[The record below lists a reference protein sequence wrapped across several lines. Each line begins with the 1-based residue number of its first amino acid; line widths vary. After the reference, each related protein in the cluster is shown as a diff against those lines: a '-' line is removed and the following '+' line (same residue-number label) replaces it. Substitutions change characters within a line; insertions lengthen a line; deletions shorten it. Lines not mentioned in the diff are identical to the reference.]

1 MPRENQ
7 EKLSGLWLNETKNGK
22 KYFSGK
28 NEGFKYTIWKNG
40 FKETDNQPDYILYR
54 EPLDQPENERWG
66 SPVNPPTDE
75 MPF

>member
-28 NEGFKYTIWKNG
+28 NDGFKYTIWKNG

-54 EPLDQPENERWG
+54 EPVEEEKNTAYSLTPDTNEL
-66 SPVNPPTDE
+66 
-75 MPF
+75 PF

>member
-54 EPLDQPENERWG
+54 EPLEQPESEKWV
-66 SPVNPPTDE
+66 SPVNPSTDE
-75 MPF
+75 IPF